1 MRAGYRLLAQRL
13 GFVPEDMEKD
23 REVVP
28 GRHHDGDHVPV
39 WVHDRKRR
47 DEAGDARRL
56 TVIDLADRGI
66 AKAELGGL
74 RLKGRRLV
82 ELHRADLLGVV
93 EIRSRRHAQ
102 GVAVQDRSEESRV
115 GKGCVST
122 CRSRWSAAT

>member
-28 GRHHDGDHVPV
+28 GRHHAGDHVPV

-102 GVAVQDRSEESRV
+102 RSEEHTSSLQSLTRI
-115 GKGCVST
+115 SY
-122 CRSRWSAAT
+122 A

>member
-39 WVHDRKRR
+39 WVNDRKRR

-82 ELHRADLLGVV
+82 ELHR
-93 EIRSRRHAQ
+93 
-102 GVAVQDRSEESRV
+102 RSEEHTSELQSLMRITYAV
-115 GKGCVST
+115 LCLNKKKQKHQSHRPIT
-122 CRSRWSAAT
+122 ILSSS